1 MRTSPKLLTTAV
13 LAASLIACG
22 GQDQETQSQQVNINK
37 SPSAGAEAGT
47 QTLSFDLNV
56 RSALAAGISAS
67 NAKVTITKGDL
78 QRTQNV
84 NLDGDSASVSF
95 NSLPI
100 GEYQVAIQ
108 VMDGTTVVAQGSG
121 TANVNADI
129 QSEIDLVLNAV
140 TGNLQ
145 VNLCMPDSSAESHR
159 GNVTAQYVVV
169 PDDGS
174 TLSLRDGVISQPLA
188 ASLNTSLT
196 TNTPL
201 TAEFSFSQ
209 ATLTKPSFQIGGIVS
224 LDKTIPVAS
233 IDHGA
238 QLKLTQG
245 GNEVLSVSGC
255 DTKVYALAIENG
267 IDVVFAIDGEFS
279 ATLDSGLG
287 EIETDTLTVSIE
299 FTKEGYSLPA
309 ETTDIRSIDFSVFDK
324 AEVFVGMPMPSTS
337 NGVIG
342 IVGFSMLKTLLPH
355 IGDTDKADVNWGNP
369 GQ

>member
-37 SPSAGAEAGT
+37 SPSAGPETGT

-145 VNLCMPDSSAESHR
+145 VNLCMPDSSIEYQSGSYSGALTMNSGLNEGILTADGKTEDITMLETQLTGKTSLSVDITFGSGTDFMDGIEPDTDAEFNPVLDHGASMLLKADGQVIADVSGCNTEVFYDLTSDELRVMYKITNNHDQPIIARLLNNIIGQIETDGLALMLVFKDDNGDAISAETTNVSDIAVENFETVKMYVGVPRMTATTGLTGLLIGNIMDLVYQGAYVAESEE
-159 GNVTAQYVVV
+159 
-169 PDDGS
+169 
-174 TLSLRDGVISQPLA
+174 IS
-188 ASLNTSLT
+188 
-196 TNTPL
+196 L
-201 TAEFSFSQ
+201 TAE
-209 ATLTKPSFQIGGIVS
+209 
-224 LDKTIPVAS
+224 
-233 IDHGA
+233 
-238 QLKLTQG
+238 
-245 GNEVLSVSGC
+245 
-255 DTKVYALAIENG
+255 
-267 IDVVFAIDGEFS
+267 
-279 ATLDSGLG
+279 
-287 EIETDTLTVSIE
+287 
-299 FTKEGYSLPA
+299 
-309 ETTDIRSIDFSVFDK
+309 
-324 AEVFVGMPMPSTS
+324 
-337 NGVIG
+337 
-342 IVGFSMLKTLLPH
+342 
-355 IGDTDKADVNWGNP
+355 
-369 GQ
+369 

>member
-22 GQDQETQSQQVNINK
+22 GQDQETQSRQVNINK

-145 VNLCMPDSSAESHR
+145 VNLCMPDS
-159 GNVTAQYVVV
+159 NVEYQTGSLTRSLVMNQLDNLATDYSQRPAVQELTSTLTGKTNLGFNYRFGDGQVTRFSGTIFENGGAPIPAVVV
-169 PDDGS
+169 
-174 TLSLRDGVISQPLA
+174 
-188 ASLNTSLT
+188 N
-196 TNTPL
+196 
-201 TAEFSFSQ
+201 
-209 ATLTKPSFQIGGIVS
+209 
-224 LDKTIPVAS
+224 
-233 IDHGA
+233 DHGA
-238 QLKLTQG
+238 ELTVTENG
-245 GNEVLSVSGC
+245 AELIRISGC
-255 DTKVYALAIENG
+255 DTEVMYQRVNSELWVSYKLPGDNPDFNFDIQLSGINTGTVTTKGLAVSVVLRDTNDDAFPENFTH
-267 IDVVFAIDGEFS
+267 INQLDFS
-279 ATLDSGLG
+279 K
-287 EIETDTLTVSIE
+287 
-299 FTKEGYSLPA
+299 F
-309 ETTDIRSIDFSVFDK
+309 ETTEVILGALRDISVSGVASYNLNSAAAGVELGFYVARTAIL
-324 AEVFVGMPMPSTS
+324 AE
-337 NGVIG
+337 
-342 IVGFSMLKTLLPH
+342 
-355 IGDTDKADVNWGNP
+355 
-369 GQ
+369 